1 MERHKLLQ
9 KQIKK
14 HVDLDEVNIE
24 ELEDFLSAINNS
36 YASFDRDKKIT
47 EHAFEVSEREYQEVL
62 NNLKKEN
69 ELKKASIKKVKQTLI
84 ELDSRNATFLD
95 ESEDLIEIID
105 FLQEQVQIKNELEN
119 TLIAAKENAEKA
131 ALAKSNFLSVMSH
144 EIRTP
149 LNAIIG
155 NIHILK
161 QEPHLPSQED
171 FIDILQVSA
180 FNLLS
185 LINDVLDFS
194 KIEEGKVKFTKKPI
208 SLKNIAETVMSTN
221 KFKASEHENEII
233 VTVSEDIPALV
244 LGDDVRLNQILN
256 NLMSNALKF
265 THNGKVYLD
274 VSLDRVGE
282 KEVFVNFSVK
292 DSGIG
297 IKEESIERIFE
308 RFTQADSNTT
318 REFGG
323 SGLGLTII
331 KKLLNLQDSEIHVE
345 SEYGKGARFYFTLG
359 FSNLTKEDETTIIS
373 GSSDTNYPLEGKTV
387 LLVEDVKFNV
397 LVAQR
402 MITAWGMTV
411 DLAENGQ
418 VAVDKAKETTYD
430 VILMDLQMPVMD
442 GFTATRNIRKLGV
455 DTSIIALT
463 ASVSVDSQAE
473 VIKSGMNDY
482 LTKPFNPKDLKRALQ
497 KAIYRE

>member
-9 KQIKK
+9 KQIRKFIDGDN
-14 HVDLDEVNIE
+14 VNLDG
-24 ELEDFLSAINNS
+24 LDDFFTAVNNS

-47 EHAFEVSEREYQEVL
+47 EHAFQVSEREYQEVMD
-62 NNLKKEN
+62 NLKKEN
-69 ELKKASIKKVKQTLI
+69 ELKKASIQKVKHTLI
-84 ELDSRNATFLD
+84 ELDSKNASFLD

-105 FLQEQVQIKNELEN
+105 FLQEQVQIKNELET

-194 KIEEGKVKFTKKPI
+194 KIEEGKVNFIKKPLELR
-208 SLKNIAETVMSTN
+208 SIAEIVKATN
-221 KFKASEHENEII
+221 KFKAAEKENEII
-233 VTVSEDIPALV
+233 VSVSDDIPKVL

-265 THNGKVYLD
+265 TNKGMVYLD
-274 VSLDRVGE
+274 LSLDRQEGSE
-282 KEVFVNFSVK
+282 IFVNFSVK

-297 IKEESIERIFE
+297 IQEDSIEKIFE

-331 KKLLNLQDSEIHVE
+331 RKLLNLQDSEIHVE
-345 SEYGKGARFYFTLG
+345 SEYGKGARFYFTLA
-359 FSNLTKEDETTIIS
+359 FSTLTKEDGTTIVS
-373 GSSDTNYPLEGKTV
+373 GDLDAKCPLEGKTV

-402 MITAWGMTV
+402 MIEAWGMKV

-418 VAVDKAKETTYD
+418 IAVGKVGETTYD

-442 GFTATRNIRKLGV
+442 GFTATKNIRKMGIT
-455 DTSIIALT
+455 TSIVALT
-463 ASVSVDSQAE
+463 ASVSVDSQTE
-473 VIKSGMNDY
+473 VINCGMNDY

-497 KAIYRE
+497 KAIYSE